1 MEFNTL
7 YVGGWVLDANGYGVE
22 FKTLL
27 VRCHHFRQDTMGP
40 EWSSR
45 LCRIG
50 ASDKFEDIFLFYDL
64 ILFVLFEPVLVLGAL
79 GPGGLSP
86 GRNL

>member
-7 YVGGWVLDANGYGVE
+7 SVGGWVLDANGHRVE

-27 VRCHHFRQDTMGP
+27 DRCHHFRQDTMDP
-40 EWSSR
+40 VWSSI

-50 ASDKFEDIFLFYDL
+50 ASDKFE
-64 ILFVLFEPVLVLGAL
+64 E
-79 GPGGLSP
+79 
-86 GRNL
+86 